1 MVRGKQVWTMA
12 YCHGD
17 AMIDN
22 LRIARAR
29 LERSLK
35 TLRKCTAT
43 GRENEERHDIGRYL
57 EGVVDDLEDGGTNRM
72 EWGWFLRRAGTVM
85 DTVLDAEGM
94 DDDEWPAPEEET
106 WKDFRALSAALRE
119 HGEAIKQLHAAESL
133 AAPSP
138 VNVKEH
144 APSPAGA
151 GVDSSGKPE
160 PSPTPENKAAGDGCC
175 VSTCCASSFVGE
187 DALDRTSIYFD
198 KDGRIIREGK

>member
-1 MVRGKQVWTMA
+1 MTNKTTTSTAARRLLPTTSCSPSSFAETFEDLHVVRGKQVWTMA

-138 VNVKEH
+138 VNVK
-144 APSPAGA
+144 SP
-151 GVDSSGKPE
+151 
-160 PSPTPENKAAGDGCC
+160 PT
-175 VSTCCASSFVGE
+175 GE
-187 DALDRTSIYFD
+187 KEA
-198 KDGRIIREGK
+198 